1 MNMLKEKKN
10 VVIAIVIALLVI
22 IAIIAGIALTQKPTV
37 SNNDNTETENVIDT
51 EDDTMTMVE
60 DSTQNDTT
68 ESEDVSDTEDSETE
82 EEETD
87 SQTSSSEEDEKD
99 DTDDKSDET
108 DDKKDDESDDKKDE
122 ETDDTDDGK
131 EDVDDSEEQ
140 EEPADSEEETEELV
154 DDDDEDT
161 LSPKAKKLVAAGYGV
176 VVNFGDGSYG
186 VLTHNDGCV
195 NGIDGFDILYNYLQS
210 LDLEWSSA
218 SGGYIDAD
226 KDWYMF
232 VASGVHEID
241 HSDDDWTDDG
251 EIEFID

>member
-37 SNNDNTETENVIDT
+37 ADNDNTETENVIDT
-51 EDDTMTMVE
+51 EKDTMTMVE

-87 SQTSSSEEDEKD
+87 SQTPSSEEDEKD

-131 EDVDDSEEQ
+131 DDVDDSEEQ
-140 EEPADSEEETEELV
+140 EEPADSEEEPEEPA
-154 DDDDEDT
+154 DDEDEDT
-161 LSPKAKKLVAAGYGV
+161 LSPQAKKVVAAGYGV
-176 VVNFGDGSYG
+176 VVNFGNGSYG
-186 VLTHNDGCV
+186 VLVHNDGCW
-195 NGIDGFDILYNYLQS
+195 NGKTGATILREYLAAY
-210 LDLEWSSA
+210 DLEPSYV

-232 VASGVHEID
+232 VAGDVHERID
-241 HSDDDWTDDG
+241 ETD
-251 EIEFID
+251 EEFWD